1 MWASGGETLADKDV
15 AEYER
20 AMQCVDSNKKVV
32 LLTTTNKGFVQLD
45 KERPFRYGCIL
56 RLDYEDLDS

>member
-1 MWASGGETLADKDV
+1 MGASRQETLAGKYMT
-15 AEYER
+15 EYEW